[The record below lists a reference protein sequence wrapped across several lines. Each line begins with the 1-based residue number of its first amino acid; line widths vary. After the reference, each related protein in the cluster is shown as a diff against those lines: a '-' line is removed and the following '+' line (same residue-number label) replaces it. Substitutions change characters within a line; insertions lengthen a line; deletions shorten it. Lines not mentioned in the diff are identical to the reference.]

1 MYGGGLWIA
10 LQIPRPNAARAAAE
24 SEQPAVLTP
33 AEWATIE
40 AITGRIIPT
49 DAEPGAI
56 EARCVNFIDKA
67 LANED
72 AQARPLYAL
81 GVVGADAAAQ
91 RRFGR
96 PFVKLAPAEQDE
108 LLVLLEE
115 GRAPGWPDGPVASP
129 AFFATRARP
138 HDHRLPRGSE
148 VRRQPRFR
156 RLEAGRLSR
165 AAPSRGR
172 LHPGSDAGPGEDQ
185 ERVGRRAVAVLAGSC
200 IRFTSEGASSF
211 ST

>member
-1 MYGGGLWIA
+1 MTSSQLTRRDFLCHTTLYGGGIWIA

-33 AEWATIE
+33 TEWATIE

-96 PFVKLAPAEQDE
+96 PFLKLAPAEQDE

-115 GRAPGWPDGPVASP
+115 GRAPGWPDGPVSSP
-129 AFFATRARP
+129 AFFATVRAHTIIGFLADP
-138 HDHRLPRGSE
+138 KYGGNHAFAGWKLVGYPGPRHHVGGYTPD
-148 VRRQPRFR
+148 QM
-156 RLEAGRLSR
+156 LGRAKIKSVW
-165 AAPSRGR
+165 
-172 LHPGSDAGPGEDQ
+172 GE
-185 ERVGRRAVAVLAGSC
+185 EL
-200 IRFTSEGASSF
+200 
-211 ST
+211 